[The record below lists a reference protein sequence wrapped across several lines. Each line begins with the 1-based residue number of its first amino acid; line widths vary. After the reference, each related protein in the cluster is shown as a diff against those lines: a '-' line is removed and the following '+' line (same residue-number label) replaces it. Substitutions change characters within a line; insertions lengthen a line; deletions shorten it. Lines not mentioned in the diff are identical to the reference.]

1 MAGIER
7 ICLSVNSSC
16 NLRCGYCYFFLQPDR
31 QLEPKTLTTDEIGII
46 LDRIQQYSLRPEVDK
61 RIKVNFVGSGEPL
74 LAWPR
79 IRDAV
84 RQLGVRTPHHR
95 LRFYTV
101 TNGVLLTP
109 SMVAEM
115 KELELFPSVS
125 LHGPADLHDAERF
138 HAGGTGSHDEVMRG
152 IGYLREAGIPVAIN
166 TTLTRVVVDNLGDY
180 LDFVVDQGFSKV
192 IFDRLVDVPPEHEVS
207 PRAFYEALRRCAEL
221 IDERGLR
228 EKLEIGNLE
237 AYRRALMGRPDRVCT
252 MFGST
257 CGAGYHN
264 VIYLQREVYPC
275 GRMFGRPEWRLGT
288 FDQPLER
295 FVERMDEVVEGL
307 PSQVAQALRAEGP
320 AGADCPLETPGDH
333 AEARAAFVR
342 WYGERLL
349 HARKFRYPDADS
361 VAPP

>member
-31 QLEPKTLTTDEIGII
+31 LPEPKTLTTDEIGTI
-46 LDRIQQYSLRPEVDK
+46 LDRIQAYSLRPEVDK

-84 RQLGVRTPHHR
+84 QSLAVRTPDHR

-101 TNGVLLTP
+101 TNGVLLTAE
-109 SMVAEM
+109 MVAEM

-125 LHGPADLHDAERF
+125 LHGPAWLHDAERA
-138 HAGGTGSHDEVMRG
+138 HAGGGGSHHKVMRG
-152 IGYLREAGIPVAIN
+152 IDLLRAADIPVAIN
-166 TTLTRVVVDNLGDY
+166 TTLTRGIVDNLEAY
-180 LDFVVDQGFSKV
+180 LDFVVEQGFSKV

-207 PRAFYEALRRCAEL
+207 PTAFYDALRRSAEYIAARKL
-221 IDERGLR
+221 DGS
-228 EKLEIGNLE
+228 LEIGNLE
-237 AYRRALMGRPDRVCT
+237 AYRRALTGKPDRVCT

-264 VIYLQREVYPC
+264 IIYLQREVYPC
-275 GRMFGRPEWRLGT
+275 GRMFGRSEWRLGS
-288 FDQPLER
+288 FDEPLEH
-295 FVERMDEVVEGL
+295 FVERMDEVVARQ
-307 PSQVAQALRAEGP
+307 PAWVAQALQDGGP
-320 AGADCPLETPGDH
+320 AGADCPLEPPGDH
-333 AEARAAFVR
+333 GEARTDFVR
-342 WYGERLL
+342 WYGELL
-349 HARKFRYPDADS
+349 G
-361 VAPP
+361 VAETYEDR